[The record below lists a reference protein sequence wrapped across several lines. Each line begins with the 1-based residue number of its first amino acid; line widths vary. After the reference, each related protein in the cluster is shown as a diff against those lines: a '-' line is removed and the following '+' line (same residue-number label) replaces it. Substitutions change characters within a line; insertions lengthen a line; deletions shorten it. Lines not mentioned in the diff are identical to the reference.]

1 VPINEVG
8 QFAGM
13 NLCRFFRDLVRMSW
27 YTCPTGYR
35 ETSSMKRAALGVR
48 MHSGWG
54 VLVAVSGDANSVEVA
69 DRRRIVTT
77 DPRTPGANQ
86 PYHYA
91 ANLGLPESERFLA
104 NCAAISEG
112 LALAAVEE
120 VLRDM
125 DGRDYR
131 IVGSAVLLASGR
143 RLPSLSKILAS
154 HPLIHTAEGE
164 FFRNAVRS
172 ACERLNISVQAIRE
186 RELDERAKV
195 AFGDAAS
202 RVQRRISS
210 LGSSIGP
217 PWTKDH
223 KTAAL
228 AASMILARE
237 EAVASPRATERSG
250 PPRKG
255 VEATELRGKRQT

>member
-1 VPINEVG
+1 
-8 QFAGM
+8 
-13 NLCRFFRDLVRMSW
+13 
-27 YTCPTGYR
+27 
-35 ETSSMKRAALGVR
+35 MKRAALGIR

-54 VLVAVSGDANSVEVA
+54 VLVAVSGDAISLEVL
-69 DRRRIVTT
+69 DRRRIVTI
-77 DPRTPGANQ
+77 DPQIIGSSQ
-86 PYHYA
+86 PYHHA
-91 ANLGLPESERFLA
+91 ANLGLPESERYLA
-104 NCAAISEG
+104 NCAVISER
-112 LALAAVEE
+112 LAFTAMGELVRELDAQ
-120 VLRDM
+120 
-125 DGRDYR
+125 GCR

-143 RLPSLSKILAS
+143 PLPSLAKVLAS

-164 FFRNAVRS
+164 FFRNAVRK
-172 ACERLNISVQAIRE
+172 ACERLKISVQAIRE

-228 AASMILARE
+228 AASMIL
-237 EAVASPRATERSG
+237 
-250 PPRKG
+250 
-255 VEATELRGKRQT
+255 